1 MICPKCG
8 ANMTLKKGVCPR
20 CGYDIEINQETRKYS
35 CYFYNRGLEKA
46 KIRDLSGAV
55 DMLKRSIK
63 VNKKN
68 VDARNLLGL
77 VYYEMG
83 ETVSAINEWI
93 ISRSLLEGNN
103 PAERYLDVLKRNMTK
118 LDDLNNAIRKY
129 NAGLSLAAQGG
140 YDLALIQLKKAV
152 SLNPHFIRAWQ
163 LLALVYLQKNDVEH
177 ARKCIKRT
185 LRIDIANT
193 TSICYLKEIREI
205 AHKGRQIRLVLP
217 EPEEELQD
225 RETDRTVKRTLLP
238 SYTYEED
245 RPDYRS
251 FVSLLVGVFLG
262 IMVVYFMI
270 VPGIKKGMQQD
281 FKSTQSEYAEQ
292 LSGVLSDNESLER
305 SIQSLQSKLELQE
318 IELEDYEAQVAELSD
333 KAGGVNMFRLI
344 AYYMNL
350 VSLGADEE
358 NATRTQLFLLQQRIK
373 AVTEEELAN
382 ASAES
387 IYESICN
394 AYPNCMSVTMTST
407 ELTDEGKSLYNAEKY
422 SQALEFFEY
431 SYAKSADNEENL
443 YYLARTCLL
452 TKDTES
458 AKKYYS
464 EYTERFPEGTY
475 IDTVNAELARLE
487 E

>member
-77 VYYEMG
+77 VYFEMG
-83 ETVSAINEWI
+83 ETIAAVDEWI
-93 ISRSLLEGNN
+93 ISRSLLNGNN
-103 PAERYLDVLKRNMTK
+103 PAERYLDTLQKNMTK
-118 LDDLNNAIRKY
+118 LDELNNAIKKY
-129 NAGLSLAAQGG
+129 NAGLSLAQQGG

-163 LLALVYLQKNDVEH
+163 LLALVYLQKNDTEH

-193 TSICYLKEIREI
+193 DSICYLKEIREI
-205 AHKGRQIRLVLP
+205 THKGRQIRLVLP
-217 EPEEELQD
+217 DPEEELSD
-225 RETDRTVKRTLLP
+225 NPTDRTVKRTILP
-238 SYTYEED
+238 NYTYEED

-251 FVSLLVGVFLG
+251 FISLLVGVFLG
-262 IMVVYFMI
+262 IMVIYFMV
-270 VPGIKKGMQQD
+270 VPGVKKGMQQE
-281 FKSTQSEYAEQ
+281 FKSTQSDYAEQ

-305 SIQSLQSKLELQE
+305 SIQSLQSKLELQD
-318 IELEDYEAQVAELSD
+318 IELEDYETQVAELSD

-344 AYYMNL
+344 AYYM
-350 VSLGADEE
+350 SLQSQGADDTT
-358 NATRTQLFLLQQRIK
+358 ATRTQLFLLQQRIK
-373 AVTEEELAN
+373 AVTEDELSN

-394 AYPNCMSVTMTST
+394 AYPSCMGVTMTST
-407 ELTDEGKSLYNAEKY
+407 ELTDEGKSLFDSEKY
-422 SQALEFFEY
+422 SAALEFFEY
-431 SYAKSADNEENL
+431 SYAKSPDNEENL
-443 YYLARTCLL
+443 YYLAYTYQL
-452 TKDTES
+452 TKDDEK
-458 AKKYYS
+458 AKKYYN
-464 EYTERFPEGTY
+464 EYTERFPEGEY
-475 IDTVNAELARLE
+475 IDTVNAALRKYE
-487 E
+487 